1 MCELCAQFEE
11 AGAKNRTSYSVSR
24 PFPQQWDSRP
34 ISRAL
39 SRPYVTANHFDLAV
53 RRLCAGFQVQAFP
66 QSSTQGHLIG
76 NDKGLYHVGPALS
89 CNPI

>member
-34 ISRAL
+34 ISRTL
-39 SRPYVTANHFDLAV
+39 SCAHVKSDHFELAV
-53 RRLCAGFQVQAFP
+53 R
-66 QSSTQGHLIG
+66 
-76 NDKGLYHVGPALS
+76 
-89 CNPI
+89 